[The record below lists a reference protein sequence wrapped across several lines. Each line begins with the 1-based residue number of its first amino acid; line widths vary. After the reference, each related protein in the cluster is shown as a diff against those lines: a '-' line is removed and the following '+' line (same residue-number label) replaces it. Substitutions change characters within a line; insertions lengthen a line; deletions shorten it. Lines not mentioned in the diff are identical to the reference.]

1 MWIPRRILPIFDQI
15 GSVETSRSHIGD
27 FNNRLGKRGPVP
39 TPPSIPSTHAI
50 SEYIADGARIAA
62 ILLVWGVIAAFFT
75 YGVSE
80 IGGPGSLFKTLG
92 PQIGALVALAGLLNA
107 VLFLAYRSID
117 YWNRYT

>member
-1 MWIPRRILPIFDQI
+1 M
-15 GSVETSRSHIGD
+15 
-27 FNNRLGKRGPVP
+27 
-39 TPPSIPSTHAI
+39 
-50 SEYIADGARIAA
+50 
-62 ILLVWGVIAAFFT
+62 
-75 YGVSE
+75 SE

>member
-1 MWIPRRILPIFDQI
+1 VSHGILSTFDQI
-15 GSVETSRSHIGD
+15 EAVETDRSHIED
-27 FNNRLGKRGPVP
+27 FNKRLGKRGTVP
-39 TPPSIPSTHAI
+39 TPPSIPSTHPI

-62 ILLVWGVIAAFFT
+62 ILLVWGVIAALFT

-107 VLFLAYRSID
+107 VLFLLYRSID